1 MLFLDK
7 LSITWSQRPYFDLSP
22 YQSGAWHI
30 QGIDYSYRNLVSE
43 VQNVGTSLS
52 VNPVTLVHP
61 ASFREQLIREA
72 GLFQYPINDPLT
84 LPDELRTK
92 RWRVLCEHLEHYRE
106 LSPVTKLK
114 TVNLLSSL
122 CFHETILSFIST
134 SADEDIARDSTI
146 AKLAYSRAMSKILC
160 QESIGTL
167 ENLEDFQ
174 QIAQYASKE
183 SLVVFGA
190 AVELIALHT
199 NVFRELA
206 AVTHWREVAS
216 RSLAHLE
223 PFLNHFEFKRLTSV
237 YHRAAVFAPLLR
249 GEQQT
254 VVREMD
260 ICQSLAEELTREC
273 KNETERISAHENLTT
288 VFESR
293 TKEALWLG
301 DIDLAEERA
310 KKMVAMEPLY
320 SRYRLQLGEVLLKQ
334 NKFEEAATIYRSA
347 TRLGPP
353 GMAIAWF
360 MAGQCHERLGEI
372 DIACDCYLS
381 SVQLDELAI
390 SAVEKINKLAPH
402 LGNSMLKDWSTMRLE
417 QLREQQRGLASKT
430 KTSYIPE
437 AASALKLAGERELS
451 QI

>member
-1 MLFLDK
+1 MLFLND
-7 LSITWSQRPYFDLSP
+7 LPIPWSHRPYFDLSP

-61 ASFREQLIREA
+61 ASFREQLIRET
-72 GLFQYPINDPLT
+72 GLFQYSIKNPLA
-84 LPDELRTK
+84 LPDELRTE
-92 RWRVLCEHLEHYRE
+92 RWRVLCSHLVHYRE
-106 LSPVTKLK
+106 LSPTTQLE
-114 TVNLLSSL
+114 TINLLSSL
-122 CFHETILSFIST
+122 CFHEAILKYVTAST
-134 SADEDIARDSTI
+134 DEDITRDSTI

-160 QESIGTL
+160 QESIGTS
-167 ENLEDFQ
+167 ENLEDLKQ
-174 QIAQYASKE
+174 LVQHASKE
-183 SLVVFGA
+183 SFVVFGA
-190 AVELIALHT
+190 AVELIVLHAT
-199 NVFRELA
+199 VFRDLA
-206 AVTHWREVAS
+206 AVAHWREVAS
-216 RSLAHLE
+216 GALDHLE
-223 PFLNHFEFKRLTSV
+223 PSLDHFEFKRLTSF
-237 YHRAAVFAPLLR
+237 YHRAAVFAPLLL
-249 GEQQT
+249 GERQT

-260 ICQSLAEELTREC
+260 ICQSLAEELIREC
-273 KNETERISAHENLTT
+273 KNETERISAHDNLTT

-301 DIDLAEERA
+301 DIDLAGERA
-310 KKMVAMEPLY
+310 KKMVELEPLY
-320 SRYRLQLGEVLLKQ
+320 SHYRLQLGEVLLKQ
-334 NKFEEAATIYRSA
+334 NKFEEAAKIYRSA

-372 DIACDCYLS
+372 DIACDCYLA
-381 SVQLDELAI
+381 SVQMDELAI
-390 SAVEKINKLAPH
+390 SAVEKINKLAPR
-402 LGNSMLKDWSTMRLE
+402 LGNSMLTDWSTARLE
-417 QLREQQRGLASKT
+417 QLREQQRGIVSKT

>member
-1 MLFLDK
+1 MLFLNDFP
-7 LSITWSQRPYFDLSP
+7 ITWSHRPYFDLSP

-43 VQNVGTSLS
+43 VRDTNTSS

-61 ASFREQLIREA
+61 ASFREQLIRET
-72 GLFQYPINDPLT
+72 GLFQYPINDPLA
-84 LPDELRTK
+84 LPDELRTE

-106 LSPVTKLK
+106 LSPATQLK
-114 TVNLLSSL
+114 TINLLSSL
-122 CFHETILSFIST
+122 CFHEAITRYIPAIS
-134 SADEDIARDSTI
+134 DENIGRDPTFAR
-146 AKLAYSRAMSKILC
+146 LAYSLAMSKILC
-160 QESIGTL
+160 QEDIGTS

-174 QIAQYASKE
+174 RIVQYASKE

-190 AVELIALHT
+190 AVELIVLQAT
-199 NVFRELA
+199 AFQDIA
-206 AVTHWREVAS
+206 AVAHWREVAKEALHHVEP
-216 RSLAHLE
+216 SLDR
-223 PFLNHFEFKRLTSV
+223 FDFKHLTSV
-237 YHRAAVFAPLLR
+237 FKRAAVFAPLLR
-249 GEQQT
+249 GERET

-273 KNETERISAHENLTT
+273 KNESERLSAYDTLIT
-288 VFESR
+288 VLESR

-301 DIDLAEERA
+301 DIDLAEERS

-320 SRYRLQLGEVLLKQ
+320 SRYRLQLGEILLKQ
-334 NKFEEAATIYRSA
+334 NKFEEAAKIYRSA

-372 DIACDCYLS
+372 DIACDCYLAS
-381 SVQLDELAI
+381 LQMDELAI
-390 SAVEKINKLAPH
+390 SAVEKINKLAPR
-402 LGNSMLKDWSTMRLE
+402 LGNSMLTDWSTMRLE
-417 QLREQQRGLASKT
+417 QLQEQQGGMVSKT

>member
-1 MLFLDK
+1 MLFLNDFP
-7 LSITWSQRPYFDLSP
+7 ITWSHRPYFDLSP

-43 VQNVGTSLS
+43 VRDTNTSS

-61 ASFREQLIREA
+61 ASFREQLIRET

-84 LPDELRTK
+84 LPDELRTE

-106 LSPVTKLK
+106 LSPATQLK
-114 TVNLLSSL
+114 TINLLSSL
-122 CFHETILSFIST
+122 CFHETIISYIPAIT
-134 SADEDIARDSTI
+134 DENIGRDPTFAR
-146 AKLAYSRAMSKILC
+146 LAYSRAMSKILC
-160 QESIGTL
+160 QEDIGTS

-174 QIAQYASKE
+174 RIVQYASKE
-183 SLVVFGA
+183 SLEVFGA
-190 AVELIALHT
+190 AVELIALHAT
-199 NVFRELA
+199 VFRDIA
-206 AVTHWREVAS
+206 AVAHWREVA
-216 RSLAHLE
+216 REKLDHLE
-223 PFLNHFEFKRLTSV
+223 TIRGNFEFKRLTSV

-249 GEQQT
+249 GERQT
-254 VVREMD
+254 VIREMD

-273 KNETERISAHENLTT
+273 KNETERIAAHENLTT

-301 DIDLAEERA
+301 EIDIAEERA

-320 SRYRLQLGEVLLKQ
+320 SRYRLQLGEILLKQ
-334 NKFEEAATIYRSA
+334 NKFEEAAKIYRSA

-360 MAGQCHERLGEI
+360 MAGQCHERLREI
-372 DIACDCYLS
+372 DIACDCYLAS
-381 SVQLDELAI
+381 LQMDELAI
-390 SAVEKINKLAPH
+390 SAVEKINKLAPR
-402 LGNSMLKDWSTMRLE
+402 LGNSMLTDWSTMRLE
-417 QLREQQRGLASKT
+417 QLREQQGGMVSKT

>member
-1 MLFLDK
+1 MLFLDR

-72 GLFQYPINDPLT
+72 GLFQYPINDPLA
-84 LPDELRTK
+84 LADELRTK
-92 RWRVLCEHLEHYRE
+92 RWRVLCEHLEYYRE
-106 LSPVTKLK
+106 LSPVTQLK

-122 CFHETILSFIST
+122 CFHKTILSFIST
-134 SADEDIARDSTI
+134 STDEDIARDSTI
-146 AKLAYSRAMSKILC
+146 ARLAYSRAMSKILC
-160 QESIGTL
+160 QESIGTS

-190 AVELIALHT
+190 AVELIALHA

-216 RSLAHLE
+216 GSLAHLE

-310 KKMVAMEPLY
+310 KKMVEMEPLY

-334 NKFEEAATIYRSA
+334 NKFEEAAKIYRSA

-390 SAVEKINKLAPH
+390 SAVEKINKLAPR
-402 LGNSMLKDWSTMRLE
+402 LGNSMLEAWSTMRLE
-417 QLREQQRGLASKT
+417 QLREQQRGIVSKT
-430 KTSYIPE
+430 KASYIPE
-437 AASALKLAGERELS
+437 AASALKLAGEQEIS
-451 QI
+451 QV